1 MIDLT
6 RLNGHRLFVNSDL
19 IKFVEA
25 TPDTTLTLLTGERL
39 IVRESC
45 EHVVDAVADW
55 RSGILQRTWPD
66 GLQALTANSSREA
79 IRRFEAGPTKDSAH
93 QE

>member
-6 RLNGHRLFVNSDL
+6 RLNGHPIVVNCDL

-45 EHVVDAVADW
+45 AQLVLLIAQW
-55 RSGILQRTWPD
+55 RANILRTAWPD
-66 GLQALTANSSREA
+66 AANAVSTSVVSELIRLQP
-79 IRRFEAGPTKDSAH
+79 PTED
-93 QE
+93 